1 MSNMEALKKARKEH
15 NQRKMEKFMLVREA
29 RTWCPGAAEAV
40 ERLQS
45 IGAPITRGQVLR
57 LAADVPLRRRN
68 GWGAAWAQPFSSGQ
82 KPCDGR
88 RCPPPK
94 KEGV

>member
-15 NQRKMEKFMLVREA
+15 NQRKMEKFMLV